1 MASKTIEVDS
11 SGTRALRHVACHF
24 TRRASR
30 ALGSPDPS
38 DTAMHDARKD
48 LKRSRTALRL
58 LRPALGEP
66 IYRRENALLRDA
78 AHTLNAARDAKVL
91 TQTLQSLRRSHRAL
105 RGDADVVRLLRRTLH
120 AERLGLRRR
129 LHAHPAQLAQT
140 RDALEQMCRRATQW
154 RVGTHGWSVFGP
166 ALRRIY
172 KSGRRALPNA
182 RPRPTDRALHEWR
195 KQVKYLR
202 YALEILAP
210 MRARRLARLARQAE
224 QLSDYL
230 GEAHDLTML
239 VRKARVF
246 AKRNRA
252 DLRPLFM
259 IIDPQRERLASDALS
274 SGERLYQPTPRAW
287 ERQLERY
294 WIRWHRRAR

>member
-1 MASKTIEVDS
+1 MARKTIAVDS
-11 SGTRALRHVACHF
+11 SGTQALRRLACHF

-30 ALGSPDPS
+30 ALGSPDLS
-38 DTAMHDARKD
+38 DAAVHEARKD

-66 IYRRENALLRDA
+66 TYRRENALLRDA

-91 TQTLQSLRRSHRAL
+91 TQTLQSLRRSQQAL
-105 RGDADVVRLLRRTLH
+105 RRDTDVTRLLRTLH
-120 AERLGLRRR
+120 AERAGLRRR

-140 RDALEQMCRRATQW
+140 RDALEQMCGRAPRW
-154 RVGTHGWSVFGP
+154 RVGTHGWSVLGP
-166 ALRRIY
+166 AFRRIY

-202 YALEILAP
+202 YALETLAP
-210 MRARRLARLARQAE
+210 MRSRRLARLARQAE
-224 QLSDYL
+224 QLTDCL

-239 VRKARVF
+239 VHKARVF
-246 AKRNRA
+246 VKRNRA
-252 DLRPLFM
+252 DLRPLFT
-259 IIDPQRERLASDALS
+259 IIDPQRERLTSDALS
-274 SGERLYQPTPRAW
+274 SGERLYQAKPRAW
-287 ERQLERY
+287 ERQLEHY
-294 WIRWHRRAR
+294 WIRWHRRAG